1 MFNCSAQFYKIRS
14 PLCEFI
20 RVSHRSEQRMMS
32 SVVKNCQSV
41 QITDKKGK

>member
-20 RVSHRSEQRMMS
+20 RVSHRNEQRMMS
-32 SVVKNCQSV
+32 SVVKKLSECSNNR
-41 QITDKKGK
+41 